1 MDAFDSTTVVFVAAV
16 VTLLGGYLLLRACA
30 GSRGAAALLLLL
42 VAVSFDVSLRTRAF
56 DDKSLDL
63 QVLVKLLVWAAA
75 GVFALSRWSSVSTL
89 LREPVAVA
97 WLAFIAW
104 LAVTGLGAPNPLYS
118 EVAILTLILVLLFF
132 LAIVGRLDGQSI
144 GEVILFGAALVCAAS
159 IVGYLVLPNTTR
171 LWIWDPAGFV
181 LVRSDRLVG
190 FTGHANA
197 IGGLAAFGLLAWGLF
212 CRDAP
217 RSGRWVR
224 RAAGLVCIVALAM
237 SGSRTSAA
245 AMLAALALNE
255 LFRLH
260 DRARVTG
267 VVAALGGAVVVALS
281 GLLFLSESGFS
292 LSLFARSGDMTDV
305 STVAGRTQIWA
316 ASLELAG
323 QKPLF
328 GWGYAS
334 SAYIVPQLSN
344 RIGFAVGQPHNLG
357 IQVLLSSG
365 LVGLGLFLVA
375 VIVLIRVAMRTS
387 SREALCLLA
396 WVLIGG
402 LTESQGFV
410 AIADLSFG
418 SLALAV
424 ALTAQASRTRW
435 RNRQLNEERARGRP
449 RQYRFG

>member
-1 MDAFDSTTVVFVAAV
+1 MDAFDGT
-16 VTLLGGYLLLRACA
+16 TLLALAIVACLAGYLLLRACA

-42 VAVSFDVSLRTRAF
+42 IVVSFDVSLRTRAF

-63 QVLVKLLVWAAA
+63 QVLAKLCIWAAG
-75 GVFALSRWSSVSTL
+75 GVFALSRWSSVRAL
-89 LREPVAVA
+89 LREPVTAA
-97 WLAFIAW
+97 WVVFIAW
-104 LAVTGLGAPNPLYS
+104 LAITGLSAPNLLYS
-118 EVAILTLILVLLFF
+118 EVALSTVVLVLLFF
-132 LAIVGRLDGQSI
+132 LAIVGKLDRVAI
-144 GEVILFGAALVCAAS
+144 GEAILFGAAVISAAS
-159 IVGYLVLPNTTR
+159 IVGYFLVPNTAR

-190 FTGHANA
+190 FTSHANA

-217 RSGRWVR
+217 RSGRWLR
-224 RAAGLVCIVALAM
+224 RAAGLLCLTALVM

-255 LFRLH
+255 LFRLY
-260 DRARVTG
+260 DRARLTG
-267 VVAALGGAVVVALS
+267 VVAALGGAVIVAIS
-281 GLLFLSESGFS
+281 GLLLISESGFS
-292 LSLFARSGDMTDV
+292 LNILARSGDVTDV
-305 STVAGRTQIWA
+305 STLAGRTQIWA
-316 ASLELAG
+316 ASLELAA

-344 RIGFAVGQPHNLG
+344 KIGFAVGQPHNLG
-357 IQVLLSSG
+357 IQVLLTSG
-365 LVGLGLFLVA
+365 IVGLGLFLLA
-375 VIVLIRVAMRTS
+375 VTVSIWSAMKTN
-387 SREALCLLA
+387 SRGALCLLA

-410 AIADLSFG
+410 AIVDLSFG

-424 ALTAQASRTRW
+424 ALTAQASREQSHS
-435 RNRQLNEERARGRP
+435 RQLSDERARARP
-449 RQYRFG
+449 RGYTYG